1 MLSSGEVLIT
11 ILGGGNKKQH
21 YNVHLYDFR
30 CGLQTRPQRNSNLYC
45 RAVNFRSER
54 GLEG

>member
-11 ILGGGNKKQH
+11 ILGGNKKQH